1 MRVLSLI
8 ISSIFHPAFIPLMGF
23 LLLYY
28 YSGYALYLPENI
40 FWFSIVVIV
49 QFTILIPIATVYL
62 LYWRKK
68 ITSIEL
74 SVREERPLP
83 LVITLISYAV
93 CFLIFRYIQFP
104 SIIVNFFAAVVLSA
118 AFSMFVSLTY
128 KISLHMVAWG
138 TLAGV
143 ILAFSLRIGNDLHL
157 LLSVILLTAGVVASA
172 RLWLQEHDLQ
182 QIVSAWLTAFAL
194 SFLIMTYL

>member
-1 MRVLSLI
+1 M
-8 ISSIFHPAFIPLMGF
+8 A
-23 LLLYY
+23 
-28 YSGYALYLPENI
+28 
-40 FWFSIVVIV
+40 
-49 QFTILIPIATVYL
+49 ILIPIATVYL

-83 LVITLISYAV
+83 LVINLVSYSV

-104 SIIVNFFAAVVLSA
+104 SIMVNFLAAVVLSA
-118 AFSMFVSLTY
+118 AFSMFISLSY

-143 ILAFSLRIGNDLHL
+143 ILAFSLRVGNDLHL
-157 LLSVILLTAGVVASA
+157 LLSIILLITGVIASA
-172 RLWLQEHDLQ
+172 RLWLQEHDFQ
-182 QIVSAWLTAFAL
+182 QIISAWLSAFVL